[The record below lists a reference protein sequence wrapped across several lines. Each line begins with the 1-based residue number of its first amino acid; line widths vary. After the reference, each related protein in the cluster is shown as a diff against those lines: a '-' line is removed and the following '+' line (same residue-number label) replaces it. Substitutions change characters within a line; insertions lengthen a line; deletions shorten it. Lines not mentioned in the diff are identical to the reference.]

1 MWAKIK
7 RQAKPVEKSTPKET
21 GKKLENRI
29 RLLKM
34 LSLLSEKI
42 QEDLSFIEKKGEV
55 NKNEAVKE
63 QE

>member
-7 RQAKPVEKSTPKET
+7 RQAKTVEKSTPKET